1 MSPAEAPIVPAE
13 SLSVLSAAPPVLPP
27 DLMSLPPPLRPATVP
42 QREEVLKEA
51 AACLA
56 KGQTVLLAQC
66 PGFGKTTFV
75 LSLIQKGGITFMFV
89 PTCALQAQVLLDLRS
104 LKVPAVSLHDVL
116 NSRLGTVPVVN
127 MYSAVVGIFDHMPQA
142 YPFVRTALERRKA
155 PHIVVDEVHLV
166 QDDSCY
172 RFKFQRAGELGL
184 QLAQTA
190 DDFRVPWLLMSGTLR
205 VEDEKKVCD
214 ALSIKEIHF
223 NLRGPTRL
231 ANVSFKIV
239 HCASFADACAKASG
253 LGFRVC

>member
-1 MSPAEAPIVPAE
+1 VSPAEAPIVPAE